1 MVNYNHGKVY
11 KYTCNITG
19 DVSVGSTTKLYL
31 SQRKANMLSNY
42 KLYKKGTLS
51 HTPVFDIIERGN
63 YTMELLELVP
73 CEGKDVLNQAE
84 QRLKLLYDTVKPLAP
99 VIHIENL
106 TEYYKEC
113 SIMRKIGE
121 CF

>member
-42 KLYKKGTLS
+42 KLYKKGSLAY
-51 HTPVFDIIERGN
+51 TPVFDIIAREN
-63 YTMELLELVP
+63 YTIELLELVP
-73 CEGKDVLNQAE
+73 CENKDVLKQAE
-84 QRLKLLYDTVKPLAP
+84 QRLKLLHEKQLPPP
-99 VIHIENL
+99 VIHIESL
-106 TEYYKEC
+106 IEYYKEC
-113 SIMRKIGE
+113 SIMRKIGQ